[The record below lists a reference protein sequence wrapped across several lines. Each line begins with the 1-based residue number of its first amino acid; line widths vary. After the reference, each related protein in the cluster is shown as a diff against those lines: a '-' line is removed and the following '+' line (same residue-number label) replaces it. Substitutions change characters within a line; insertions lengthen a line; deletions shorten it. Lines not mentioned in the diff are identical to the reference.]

1 MGDRIE
7 SGCDRQFDGEGQR
20 EVDVVENDLRQY
32 SGRVLFRASSLDG
45 LAEDRGRLG
54 SGVGRGY
61 HDLRQVGPKSNRL
74 AEPGRRSASDRDETV
89 GLDRVGIGNRAV
101 RHFDGRMHRRV
112 REGSRGAVRYLSLEG
127 ESRLGL
133 AGRGEDERARP
144 AIFFED
150 FAEPSKGPR
159 SEDVA
164 SGVHHIIKGT
174 HGGLLTS
181 LLRDNRRK
189 KRSEEHTSALQ
200 SLMRITY
207 SVFCLKKKKT

>member
-1 MGDRIE
+1 MIRRPPSSTRTDP
-7 SGCDRQFDGEGQR
+7 
-20 EVDVVENDLRQY
+20 
-32 SGRVLFRASSLDG
+32 LFPYTTLCRS
-45 LAEDRGRLG
+45 
-54 SGVGRGY
+54 
-61 HDLRQVGPKSNRL
+61 
-74 AEPGRRSASDRDETV
+74 SASDRDETV

-159 SEDVA
+159 
-164 SGVHHIIKGT
+164 
-174 HGGLLTS
+174 
-181 LLRDNRRK
+181 
-189 KRSEEHTSALQ
+189 RSEEHTSELQ
-200 SLMRITY
+200 SLMRNSY
-207 SVFCLKKKKT
+207 AVFCLTKKKTVHHSC

>member
-1 MGDRIE
+1 
-7 SGCDRQFDGEGQR
+7 
-20 EVDVVENDLRQY
+20 
-32 SGRVLFRASSLDG
+32 
-45 LAEDRGRLG
+45 
-54 SGVGRGY
+54 
-61 HDLRQVGPKSNRL
+61 
-74 AEPGRRSASDRDETV
+74 
-89 GLDRVGIGNRAV
+89 
-101 RHFDGRMHRRV
+101 MHRRG
-112 REGSRGAVRYLSLEG
+112 REGFRGAVRYLNLEG

-181 LLRDNRRK
+181 LLRENRRK
-189 KRSEEHTSALQ
+189 KTRRSEDRRVGKECVSTCRSRW
-200 SLMRITY
+200 SPY
-207 SVFCLKKKKT
+207 N

>member
-1 MGDRIE
+1 MRI
-7 SGCDRQFDGEGQR
+7 SDWSS
-20 EVDVVENDLRQY
+20 DVCSSDL
-32 SGRVLFRASSLDG
+32 
-45 LAEDRGRLG
+45 
-54 SGVGRGY
+54 
-61 HDLRQVGPKSNRL
+61 
-74 AEPGRRSASDRDETV
+74 
-89 GLDRVGIGNRAV
+89 IGNRAV

-164 SGVHHIIKGT
+164 SGVHHIIKEIGRASWR
-174 HGGLLTS
+174 G
-181 LLRDNRRK
+181 RVCQYV
-189 KRSEEHTSALQ
+189 E
-200 SLMRITY
+200 I
-207 SVFCLKKKKT
+207 

>member
-1 MGDRIE
+1 
-7 SGCDRQFDGEGQR
+7 
-20 EVDVVENDLRQY
+20 
-32 SGRVLFRASSLDG
+32 
-45 LAEDRGRLG
+45 
-54 SGVGRGY
+54 
-61 HDLRQVGPKSNRL
+61 
-74 AEPGRRSASDRDETV
+74 
-89 GLDRVGIGNRAV
+89 
-101 RHFDGRMHRRV
+101 MHRRV

-181 LLRDNRRK
+181 LLRENRRK
-189 KRSEEHTSALQ
+189 KTRTEGAQGNRSGSGGRAWSARPRGRRSEEHTSELQ
-200 SLMRITY
+200 SLMRISY
-207 SVFCLKKKKT
+207 AVFC